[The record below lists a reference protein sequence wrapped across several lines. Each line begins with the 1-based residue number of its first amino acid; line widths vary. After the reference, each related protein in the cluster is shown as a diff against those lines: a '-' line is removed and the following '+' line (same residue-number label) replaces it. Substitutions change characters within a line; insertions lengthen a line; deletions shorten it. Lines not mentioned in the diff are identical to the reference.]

1 MLNLN
6 EAGMARY
13 GHDSRYAELLLHIEP
28 RDEIGEPAPAAD
40 FTAWYSHLTR
50 ALALPAAFARFLT
63 ENAKVGTYGDPPAQF
78 AFELNAH
85 RSLTELVDP
94 GGLPVVPGSQQS
106 NQFLGYMLASRDGK
120 NAGDVAV
127 SFTRSTW
134 ITTSQLWRAWGY
146 VCEVCGERIQ
156 PDHQGKIRLE
166 GVTHA
171 NARKAWLWGPAP
183 VHEDCRLR
191 LRTPY
196 DDQVGVEGYIRT
208 WQKMTA

>member
-1 MLNLN
+1 MKF
-6 EAGMARY
+6 
-13 GHDSRYAELLLHIEP
+13 AEITSVCDHALHLDNYES
-28 RDEIGEPAPAAD
+28 
-40 FTAWYSHLTR
+40 T
-50 ALALPAAFARFLT
+50 
-63 ENAKVGTYGDPPAQF
+63 
-78 AFELNAH
+78 
-85 RSLTELVDP
+85 
-94 GGLPVVPGSQQS
+94 
-106 NQFLGYMLASRDGK
+106 LAS
-120 NAGDVAV
+120 
-127 SFTRSTW
+127 
-134 ITTSQLWRAWGY
+134 LGY

-171 NARKAWLWGPAP
+171 NARKAWLWGPVP